1 MYKNN
6 FAAAIKVNG
15 KILREFG
22 DTVYLPFGSEYQIR
36 LKNLNSQRAKVKVQ
50 IDGETVTGNDLVMNP
65 NETFDLERFIRNG
78 NLTEGNRFKFIERTS
93 KIEQHR
99 GIEVEDGI
107 ISIHF
112 EFEMTNWGIQT
123 NHNPWYRPN
132 RRNPVYK
139 GISNDRRINL
149 GNTKYETPAGWYSNT
164 SVSINALSDTYGVT
178 NTSGEIHDG
187 QAACDS
193 YQVNDTGITVEG
205 SKSNQ
210 KFGTTRW
217 NGTLGVTEVL
227 NIKLLG
233 ETEQNKAIREAVTVK
248 TKLKCKT
255 CGTMNSATSKFCS
268 ECGTSLQII

>member
-6 FAAAIKVNG
+6 FAAAIKVDG

-36 LKNLNSQRAKVKVQ
+36 LKNLNSRRVKVKVQ
-50 IDGETVTGNDLVMNP
+50 IDGETVTGNDLVMNAY
-65 NETFDLERFIRNG
+65 ETFDLERFIRNG

-112 EFEMTNWGIQT
+112 EFEMPNWGIQT
-123 NHNPWYRPN
+123 NPNVVYRGASDRYTS
-132 RRNPVYK
+132 RRV
-139 GISNDRRINL
+139 NL
-149 GNTKYETPAGWYSNT
+149 GNTQYETPTGWYSNT
-164 SVSINALSDTYGVT
+164 SASINALSDTYGVI

-187 QAACDS
+187 YAVFDL
-193 YQVNDTGITVEG
+193 NDTGITVEG
-205 SKSNQ
+205 SKSDQ
-210 KFGTTRW
+210 TFGTTTW
-217 NGTLGVTEVL
+217 NGSLGTLGEVI

-233 ETEQNKAIREAVTVK
+233 ETEQNKAVREAVTVK

-255 CGTMNSATSKFCS
+255 CGTMNPATSKFCS

>member
-36 LKNLNSQRAKVKVQ
+36 LKNLSFNRSKVKIE
-50 IDGETVTGNDLVMNP
+50 IDGENVTDSGLVLNAQ
-65 NETFDLERFIRNG
+65 ETFDLERFIRNE
-78 NLTEGNRFKFIERTS
+78 NLSEGNRFKFIERTS
-93 KIEQHR
+93 KIEDHR
-99 GIEVEDGI
+99 GIKIEDGI

-112 EFEMTNWGIQT
+112 EFEIPAPIVNTPLWREPIISRGSGGRYTTNS
-123 NHNPWYRPN
+123 
-132 RRNPVYK
+132 V
-139 GISNDRRINL
+139 SRRILPGETNYNPF
-149 GNTKYETPAGWYSNT
+149 GNTT
-164 SVSINALSDTYGVT
+164 V
-178 NTSGEIHDG
+178 
-187 QAACDS
+187 DS
-193 YQVNDTGITVEG
+193 YVNSTDVFAPLNDTGITVEG

-210 KFGTTRW
+210 SFGTTLWR
-217 NGTLGVTEVL
+217 GTLGVPEVL

-233 ETEQNKAIREAVTVK
+233 ETEQNKSVREPVTVK

-268 ECGTSLQII
+268 ECGTSLEII